1 MRYPRFIN
9 IVILL
14 FAFCL
19 LALCFY
25 SLREYRLP
33 GGDTELMLTKWVGFL
48 STNRP
53 AFHQREPGEF
63 LAHQLIFHLLKDTG
77 LELPD
82 IYSVSGALAGAVY
95 VLLIIH
101 FIPHPLFWLVNLFTG
116 SIFLFIGHIECYE
129 WVNVILVFYYF
140 LVYKKLTTPQS
151 KIRLFHLWSILL
163 VAAFF
168 HRLAVIYFP
177 TILFF
182 LVKRKNRKISLSLPS
197 RKEISAILIGLI
209 IFCIINIIPQLLYL
223 TNGQVIVFEIDN
235 NLWEMIMPFS
245 WSQAQA
251 VAERSQLGAFFEFL
265 FGSREHLRHLFLF
278 HTFCAPIGL
287 LTLVT
292 LGWRIRTPFQRF
304 MLGASVLGL
313 LWSVFWYPHGGFF
326 DWDLFSNFSFP
337 LNILAGSLL
346 ADLTPGLYFTSVLNE
361 TKMNHPKKLNI

>member
-1 MRYPRFIN
+1 MRYRRPIDIVVLFIAFW
-9 IVILL
+9 ILVL
-14 FAFCL
+14 CL
-19 LALCFY
+19 Y
-25 SLREYRLP
+25 SLRNYRLP
-33 GGDTELMLTKWVGFL
+33 GGDTDLMLTKWRGFL
-48 STNRP
+48 SDTRL

-63 LAHQLIFHLLKDTG
+63 LAHQLIFHLLKNTR

-82 IYSVSGALAGAVY
+82 IYSISGALAGAVY

-101 FIPHPLFWLVNLFTG
+101 FIPHPLFWIVNLVTG
-116 SIFLFIGHIECYE
+116 SMYLFIGHIECYA

-140 LVYKKLTTPQS
+140 LVHRKLSNPES
-151 KIRLFHLWSILL
+151 KIRLFHLWTVLL
-163 VAAFF
+163 VAGFF

-182 LVKRKNRKISLSLPS
+182 LVRRTNGKIALAKPP
-197 RKEISAILIGLI
+197 RKEISAMLIVLI
-209 IFCIINIIPQLLYL
+209 IFCMVNILPMVLYL
-223 TNGQVIVFEIDN
+223 SGGKVIVFEIDN
-235 NLWEMIMPFS
+235 NLAEMITPFT

-287 LTLVT
+287 LTLIVF
-292 LGWRIRTPFQRF
+292 GWRIRTPFQRF
-304 MLGASVLGL
+304 MLGASILGL

-346 ADLTPGLYFTSVLNE
+346 ADLTPGLYLR
-361 TKMNHPKKLNI
+361 L